1 MKTIKVALAT
11 LVLSAI
17 AFFVIKSIFIESPVE
32 GGKSSSG
39 NPFIDKIQ
47 QEIKSITLKPDNNF
61 CKESYS
67 IAFFQIN
74 DFHKSRRFGNS
85 TSENDLWKENLT
97 KQLYAAY
104 AQKFIKQAF
113 YIFNRREWNNN
124 DLNFIRNEYLTL
136 QKSNLLE
143 RNSLIDK
150 KFNEIKSIFYKYD
163 EIVSF
168 ISECNEFSYTEINLD
183 LSFPIQNITNKIS
196 VANKY
201 RSNNLENTYVNN
213 CSRLH
218 IDLKKV
224 PKNLFNVHV
233 KYLDNII
240 DFWSNSYKNFLNQ
253 SSHRSS
259 ILFPIKE
266 KIEILDLNKDIYDV
280 PELEDEQNRL
290 EKKLEKDGNKAMD
303 YFKQKK
309 ENQ

>member
-17 AFFVIKSIFIESPVE
+17 AFFVIKSIFIEPPVE
-32 GGKSSSG
+32 GGKISSG

-124 DLNFIRNEYLTL
+124 DLNFIRDEYLAL

-168 ISECNEFSYTEINLD
+168 ISACNEFSYTEINLD

-196 VANKY
+196 VAKKY

-224 PKNLFNVHV
+224 PKNLFYVHV

-240 DFWSNSYKNFLNQ
+240 DFWSNSYKNFINQ
-253 SSHRSS
+253 SSHKSS

-266 KIEILDLNKDIYDV
+266 KIEILDMNKDIYDV
-280 PELEDEQNRL
+280 PELENEQSRL

>member
-17 AFFVIKSIFIESPVE
+17 AFFVIKSIFIEPPVE
-32 GGKSSSG
+32 GGKSTSG

-124 DLNFIRNEYLTL
+124 DLNFIRDEYLAL

-168 ISECNEFSYTEINLD
+168 ISACNEFSYTEINLD

-196 VANKY
+196 VAKKY

-224 PKNLFNVHV
+224 PKNLFYVHV

-240 DFWSNSYKNFLNQ
+240 DFWSNSYKNFINQ
-253 SSHRSS
+253 SSHKSS

-266 KIEILDLNKDIYDV
+266 KIEILDMNKDIYDV
-280 PELEDEQNRL
+280 PELENEQSRL